1 MDVSASAHVAAQ
13 AAALWA
19 GLHLILLLVLSVL
32 VTRQR
37 RRHRVVIG
45 DGGVPALS
53 QAIRAFG
60 NATEYVPAGLIGLG
74 VLAFAGAPPMLIHP
88 IGLILLTGRGMHAVG
103 LSRST
108 DVSWL
113 RTAGVLATWVAYVA
127 AAAALL
133 FYAIP

>member
-1 MDVSASAHVAAQ
+1 MDPKDSAH

-19 GLHLILLLVLSVL
+19 GLHLILLLVLAVL

-37 RRHRVVIG
+37 RKHRVEIG
-45 DGGVPALS
+45 DGGVPQLT

-60 NATEYVPAGLIGLG
+60 NATEYVPAAIAALG
-74 VLAFAGAPPMLIHP
+74 VLALAGAPPLLIHP
-88 IGLILLTGRGMHAVG
+88 IGLILFTGRVLHGFG

-108 DVSWL
+108 GATWPRAV
-113 RTAGVLATWVAYVA
+113 GVLATWVAYVA

>member
-1 MDVSASAHVAAQ
+1 MDDQASAH

-37 RRHRVVIG
+37 RKHRVEIG
-45 DGGVPALS
+45 DGAVPALQ
-53 QAIRAFG
+53 QAVRAFG
-60 NATEYVPAGLIGLG
+60 NATEYVPAALAGLAM
-74 VLAFAGAPPMLIHP
+74 LAIVGAPPLLIHS
-88 IGLILLTGRGMHAVG
+88 IGLVLFAGRVLHGFG

-108 DVSWL
+108 AATWPRAV
-113 RTAGVLATWVAYVA
+113 GVLGTWVAYVA
-127 AAAALL
+127 TAAALL